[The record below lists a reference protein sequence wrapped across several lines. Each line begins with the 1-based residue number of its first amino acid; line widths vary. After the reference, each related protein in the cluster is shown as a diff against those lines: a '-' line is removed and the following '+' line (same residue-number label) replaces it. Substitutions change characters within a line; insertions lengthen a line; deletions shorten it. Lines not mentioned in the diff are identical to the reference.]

1 MTLERAET
9 IALKALTWMASR
21 EGVLE
26 AFLATSGASPDDL
39 RQGAGESAL
48 QVALLDHLMS
58 DDALVTDF
66 CDDEGLPY
74 DTPMRARAALPG
86 GGDVHWT

>member
-1 MTLERAET
+1 MTPERAET
-9 IALKALTWMASR
+9 IALKALGWMASR

-26 AFLATSGASPDDL
+26 AFLAASGAAPDDL
-39 RQGAGESAL
+39 RRGAADPAM

-58 DDALVTDF
+58 DDALVTGF
-66 CDDEGLPY
+66 CDEEDLPY
-74 DTPMRARAALPG
+74 DAPMRARAALPG